1 MIQIEIENN
10 RYNVPEG
17 WNELSLGKF
26 IEYYKLSLDKK
37 DYVDTIEYN
46 IRLLIIMTGASY
58 DELSNLYV
66 NELKELFQLISWINI
81 EPITSNKTV
90 FEIDGFKYVLMDN
103 NRIKAKEQITIEYLL
118 KDIKDNTLMFPEIL
132 SIILR
137 PAVEY
142 IELGKVKYKQMELE
156 DDMLAINDRAN
167 LFREKLMIEEVYGA
181 VVFFSNGD
189 KRPSTKTSGRT
200 SSLKIIRKNQVSS
213 SKKKVKE
220 TKQTPLDKNGV
231 GI

>member
-1 MIQIEIENN
+1 
-10 RYNVPEG
+10 
-17 WNELSLGKF
+17 
-26 IEYYKLSLDKK
+26 
-37 DYVDTIEYN
+37 
-46 IRLLIIMTGASY
+46 
-58 DELSNLYV
+58 
-66 NELKELFQLISWINI
+66 
-81 EPITSNKTV
+81 
-90 FEIDGFKYVLMDN
+90 
-103 NRIKAKEQITIEYLL
+103 
-118 KDIKDNTLMFPEIL
+118 
-132 SIILR
+132 
-137 PAVEY
+137 
-142 IELGKVKYKQMELE
+142 
-156 DDMLAINDRAN
+156 MLAINDRAN